1 MAWGIFNKIKK
12 GFKKIGSVFK
22 KGINFVNDKK
32 GINFVNDKI
41 IKPFKPIIKTAANAF
56 IPGAGSVIE
65 AASDG
70 LDAINKGDSS
80 WGDAAAGVGSWA
92 KKRFG

>member
-12 GFKKIGSVFK
+12 GFKKIGSVF
-22 KGINFVNDKK
+22 KK

>member
-12 GFKKIGSVFK
+12 GFKKVGSVF
-22 KGINFVNDKK
+22 KK

-56 IPGAGSVIE
+56 IPGAGAVVDVVSDGVD
-65 AASDG
+65 AAS
-70 LDAINKGDSS
+70 KGD
-80 WGDAAAGVGSWA
+80 WGGAKQAAGDVATWA
-92 KKRFG
+92 KGRFG

>member
-22 KGINFVNDKK
+22 KGINFVNDK
-32 GINFVNDKI
+32 I

-56 IPGAGSVIE
+56 IPGVGSVIE

-92 KKRFG
+92 KMRFG

>member
-12 GFKKIGSVFK
+12 GFKKIGSVF
-22 KGINFVNDKK
+22 KK

-80 WGDAAAGVGSWA
+80 WGDTAAGVGSWA

>member
-12 GFKKIGSVFK
+12 GFKKIGSVF
-22 KGINFVNDKK
+22 KK

-56 IPGAGSVIE
+56 IPGAGTVIE

-70 LDAINKGDSS
+70 SDAINNGDSS

>member
-12 GFKKIGSVFK
+12 GFKKIGSVF
-22 KGINFVNDKK
+22 KK

-56 IPGAGSVIE
+56 IPGAGTVIE

>member
-22 KGINFVNDKK
+22 KGINFVNDK
-32 GINFVNDKI
+32 V

>member
-12 GFKKIGSVFK
+12 GFKKIGSVF
-22 KGINFVNDKK
+22 KK

-56 IPGAGSVIE
+56 IPGAGTVIE

-70 LDAINKGDSS
+70 IDAINNGSKS
-80 WGDAAAGVGSWA
+80 WGDAAADVGSWA